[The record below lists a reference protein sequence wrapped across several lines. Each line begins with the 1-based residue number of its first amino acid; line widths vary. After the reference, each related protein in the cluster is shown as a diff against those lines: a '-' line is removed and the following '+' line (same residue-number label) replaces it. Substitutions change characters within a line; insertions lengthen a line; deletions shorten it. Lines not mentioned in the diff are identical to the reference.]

1 MTPLTPFSRGC
12 KASVYRG
19 FAPLHP
25 QTGKFLYSKQN
36 SPHKVQGTLYREE
49 LPLGEDWRGLFLKA
63 LQPGFQFEQH
73 LDVILERGTHAPAV
87 TACGIYMD

>member
-1 MTPLTPFSRGC
+1 MTPLTPSKTGC

-25 QTGKFLYSKQN
+25 QMRKFLYSKQN

-49 LPLGEDWRGLFLKA
+49 LPLGEDWRGSLSLKT
-63 LQPGFQFEQH
+63 LKPGFQFQQH
-73 LDVILERGTHAPAV
+73 FDMILKG
-87 TACGIYMD
+87 